1 MRPID
6 GDIAKE
12 LAKKLDTYAWTD
24 FCSLIDSIPTLKNT
38 PTDLPTDL
46 PTQQPKPKLT
56 NADRIRQMTDEELF
70 VFLNE
75 ITDCCFSN
83 NDCDNCPMKYSDELY
98 YRCNIEAWLKQEAK
112 DK

>member
-1 MRPID
+1 MNYIGCYGCKHAEWYSD
-6 GDIAKE
+6 AKE
-12 LAKKLDTYAWTD
+12 CRCEKLNTVVTEPAADCCYRDTKKM
-24 FCSLIDSIPTLKNT
+24 
-38 PTDLPTDL
+38 
-46 PTQQPKPKLT
+46 T

-98 YRCNIEAWLKQEAK
+98 YRCNIEAWLKQEVK
-112 DK
+112 TDDER

>member
-6 GDIAKE
+6 GDMAKE

-38 PTDLPTDL
+38 PTDLPTK
-46 PTQQPKPKLT
+46 QPKPKLT
-56 NADRIRQMTDEELF
+56 NANLIRQMTDEELRD
-70 VFLNE
+70 FLDE

-83 NDCDNCPMKYSDELY
+83 NDCDNCPMKYSDEPY
-98 YRCNIEAWLKQEAK
+98 YRCNIEAWLKQEVKA
-112 DK
+112 